1 MATDPSILNL
11 FIGLMAVIGI
21 ESLILILIMWK
32 TPAMTFLSASIF
44 KKPIMYIIGKDRM
57 GYFKTFKSQNGAAK
71 LGRDGL
77 YNLTESSHTLEAGS
91 KIPIYFAFR
100 DLAATLLPEYPA
112 IIQEIREKGIVVNN
126 IEDVLSY
133 ITKIKAGIKED
144 LPVEVHAY
152 KTYKFHDLENMFPN
166 NLDPTFIDSTV
177 QCEIAKGLK
186 MMKMAPTVIGGVIV
200 LVMVSAVAVFILQ
213 KAFKGN
219 ISIEECQAMIGSV
232 KNAAQGVKNT
242 AEPLVNIIWP
252 ALLMRI
258 KNVKRIL

>member
-1 MATDPSILNL
+1 MATDPNIMNL

-21 ESLILILIMWK
+21 ESLVLILILWK
-32 TPAMTFLSASIF
+32 TPAMTFLGASLF
-44 KKPIMYIIGKDRM
+44 KKPVMYIIGKDRM
-57 GYFKTFKSQNGAAK
+57 GYFKTFKSKNGAAR
-71 LGRDGL
+71 LGKDGL

-112 IIQEIREKGIVVNN
+112 IIQEIREQGIVINN
-126 IEDVLSY
+126 IEDVLDY
-133 ITKIKAGIKED
+133 VQKIKSGIKED
-144 LPVEVHAY
+144 LPVQIHAY

-166 NLDPTFIDSTV
+166 NIDPTFIDSTV

-213 KAFKGN
+213 KAFKGS

-232 KNAAQGVKNT
+232 KSAAGAVKNT
-242 AEPLVNIIWP
+242 AEPLVSGILP
-252 ALLMRI
+252 LLMTKI
-258 KNVKRIL
+258 KKKW